1 MKNKMWSAS
10 INGKQLAALL
20 NSIKD
25 IVSDVNLDVTEA
37 AMSMQSLDTSHVAM
51 CSFVLHRGLFYDWS
65 FKAPLSIG
73 VNVAGLALAL
83 DCLDLSSEGVVAMRY
98 DGHRLCLTSECTHTR
113 SISVNCLS
121 IDIDRLEVPVVPA
134 EAIVMMPSKDFN
146 CMCTDALKLGSNGDF
161 TISKDHVL
169 SIQTRGDLGSST
181 FTYHNTTDAATFR
194 SQEQVPRALGG
205 KHLRDGSLVV
215 QNSGEFSDSFAVSW
229 RYLHLFSKAKAL
241 SNMVIL
247 TFVREQPLQITF
259 PIARTF
265 PESSLTFHLAPLF
278 KES

>member
-1 MKNKMWSAS
+1 MWSAK
-10 INGKQLAALL
+10 INGKLFAALL

-37 AMSMQSLDTSHVAM
+37 GMSMQSMDASNVAL
-51 CSFVLHRGLFYDWS
+51 CSFKLQRGIFYDWS
-65 FKAPLSIG
+65 FEAPLSIG
-73 VNVAGLALAL
+73 VNVSVLVIALE
-83 DCLDLSSEGVVAMRY
+83 CLDLSRPGQNPVTMRY
-98 DGHRLCLTSECTHTR
+98 NGDSLCLTSECAHPR

-121 IDIDRLEVPVVPA
+121 IDVERLEVP
-134 EAIVMMPSKDFN
+134 AIDFEGLVMMSSKDFN
-146 CMCTDALKLGSNGDF
+146 SMCTDALKLGSNGDF

-169 SIQTRGDLGSST
+169 SIKTTGDLGSST
-181 FTYHNTTDAATFR
+181 FTYHNTSDTATFR
-194 SQEQVPRALGG
+194 SKRNLPRALGG
-205 KHLRDGSLVV
+205 VLRDGSIVV
-215 QNSGEFSDSFAVSW
+215 QNSGKFSDSFAVSW

-241 SNMVIL
+241 SNMVL
-247 TFVREQPLQITF
+247 LSFVREYPLKITF